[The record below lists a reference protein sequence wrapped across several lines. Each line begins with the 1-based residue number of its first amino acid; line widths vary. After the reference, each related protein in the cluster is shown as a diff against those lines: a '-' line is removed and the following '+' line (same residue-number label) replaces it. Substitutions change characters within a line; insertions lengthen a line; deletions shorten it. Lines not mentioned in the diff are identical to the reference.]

1 MCTCAGKERQRG
13 HAKVIISASGQPLLV
28 TPFDQKLKDW
38 RTLKQHYYPE
48 GGWGWVIVLAAVLA
62 NIIAYGMQMTLA
74 ALFINNS
81 GRHSLKRQHWDGV
94 TVWLGSLSPS
104 ITLLLSPVTI
114 ALCRRKSI
122 RITAVIGGLV
132 TALGCLFTSFANNFH
147 QIFISYG
154 IVVGKF

>member
-1 MCTCAGKERQRG
+1 M
-13 HAKVIISASGQPLLV
+13 ILSASGQPVLV
-28 TPFDQKLKDW
+28 SPFDQKLKDW

-48 GGWGWVIVLAAVLA
+48 GGWGWVIVLVAVLA
-62 NIIAYGMQMTLA
+62 NIIAYGMQMSLA
-74 ALFINNS
+74 VLFINNS
-81 GRHSLKRQHWDGV
+81 GQQHWDPV

-104 ITLLLSPVTI
+104 ITFLMSPITI
-114 ALCRRKSI
+114 ALCRRKST